1 MRSGGRS
8 LSMVSLDM
16 GNMDRMVRSGVHTSM
31 VRSLGAVLLA
41 CALVAC
47 GGGSKNSGTTPTGGV
62 GSGSG
67 DGQSMTDPGDPAGPG
82 GTASGG
88 TGTVGGGGTDTWS
101 ANGDKPGTPGA
112 PGSADPGPDLSATPT
127 VIPPN
132 FDPDPAQ
139 ARTQVEQHLALA
151 RSSLARAQPDADGA
165 LKEARLAL
173 AIDASSVDA
182 AAMVAL
188 AYYHKKLFDTAELVL
203 DDVFKRDAAKAN
215 ASVMYVYGLVYD
227 RTGRPDRALLAYQK
241 AVGINPGH
249 TSALTNLGVHQLKNT
264 QYAEAQ
270 GSFERLTKEFGKSDE
285 ITLTSLGSAYR
296 GRSADYPAGSGEREQ
311 WVRAAEAQ
319 YKKALQASS
328 SYGPAYYNLGLLYLD
343 NDPFPGV
350 ADPIA
355 RLTTAKSFFEQYKN
369 MPGVEIKLYDDR
381 MKDVSKAI
389 KRAEKL
395 LKKKSS

>member
-1 MRSGGRS
+1 MY
-8 LSMVSLDM
+8 
-16 GNMDRMVRSGVHTSM
+16 GN
-31 VRSLGAVLLA
+31 
-41 CALVAC
+41 
-47 GGGSKNSGTTPTGGV
+47 
-62 GSGSG
+62 
-67 DGQSMTDPGDPAGPG
+67 
-82 GTASGG
+82 
-88 TGTVGGGGTDTWS
+88 
-101 ANGDKPGTPGA
+101 
-112 PGSADPGPDLSATPT
+112 
-127 VIPPN
+127 
-132 FDPDPAQ
+132 
-139 ARTQVEQHLALA
+139 
-151 RSSLARAQPDADGA
+151 
-165 LKEARLAL
+165 
-173 AIDASSVDA
+173 
-182 AAMVAL
+182 
-188 AYYHKKLFDTAELVL
+188 
-203 DDVFKRDAAKAN
+203 
-215 ASVMYVYGLVYD
+215 GLITD
-227 RTGRPDRALLAYQK
+227 RTGRPDRARCASQK
-241 AVGINPGH
+241 AVGIDPSH

-270 GSFERLTKEFGKSDE
+270 RTFERLTKEFGKSDE

-296 GRSADYPAGSGEREQ
+296 GRSADYPAGSPDREQ

-328 SYGPAYYNLGLLYLD
+328 SYGQAYINPGLLYLA